1 MAPGWDFRGSEQSC
15 EAFRDEYNEVMTRA
29 RLKCEAERLPY
40 EVILL

>member
-1 MAPGWDFRGSEQSC
+1 MAPGGTSGGQNNHARL
-15 EAFRDEYNEVMTRA
+15 FRDEYNEVMTRA